1 MRAMIRLRGFFS
13 VLLSFAIGVIE
24 TKFKSL
30 LAGVCFEG
38 LFMVQLFK
46 VTL

>member
-1 MRAMIRLRGFFS
+1 

-30 LAGVCFEG
+30 TVGVYFES
-38 LFMVQLFK
+38 LFMVLSG
-46 VTL
+46 